1 MNGMNKRIF
10 FISVLLAG
18 LCAGHLFLPGESF
31 SEETRPFYAINID
44 DYIIT
49 PAVEEYITKSIKIA
63 EESGQGLIIY
73 LDTPGGLLNSTRN
86 IVREMMNSEVP
97 VIVYVAPKGARA
109 GSAGVFITLAANVA
123 CMAPSTNIG
132 AAHPVQI
139 KESENAISDLIRE
152 VIEYLKGKRGLKDR
166 ALPSD
171 SKDQQGILSEKI
183 ISDTLAWVATIAEN
197 RGRNVEWAKKAVS
210 ESISATEK
218 EALKAGIIDFIAE
231 DTPDLLKQLNSRKVI
246 IKDRDILLNTES
258 VSIRE
263 IEMTFRQRFLNIISN
278 PTIAYILM
286 MLGFYGLLFE
296 FTHPGVGFPGIAGAI
311 AIILGFYGLHTLP
324 TNYAGL
330 ALIVLAIILFIAET
344 QVSSFGLL
352 TLGGVTCMFLG
363 SVILIDSPYA
373 FMRISLKVILP
384 LILTTAGIT
393 IFLTSAIVKAHL
405 RKVTVGKEGLIGEAA
420 EVLEDIK
427 GQAAGWST
435 GKVFIHGEIW
445 QAISKEVIKKGEEV
459 EVTGFDKMKLLVKAK
474 GYRKGV
480 K

>member
-1 MNGMNKRIF
+1 MNRPNKLII
-10 FISVLLAG
+10 FISFLSIG
-18 LCAGHLFLPGESF
+18 LCAGSLFLPGESF
-31 SEETRPFYAINID
+31 SEEARPIYAINID
-44 DYIIT
+44 NYIIT
-49 PAVEEYITKSIKIA
+49 PAVEEYVTKSIRIA
-63 EESGQGLIIY
+63 SESGQALIIY

-86 IVREMMNSEVP
+86 IVREMMNSRVP
-97 VIVYVAPKGARA
+97 VVVYVAPKGARA

-139 KESENAISDLIRE
+139 KESKNTISDLIKE
-152 VIEYLKGKRGLKDR
+152 IIEYLKGRRGLEGN
-166 ALPSD
+166 ALR
-171 SKDQQGILSEKI
+171 SKPKGQQGVLSEKI
-183 ISDTLAWVATIAEN
+183 INDTLAWVATIAEN

-231 DTPDLLKQLNSRKVI
+231 DTQGLLKKLNSRRVTI
-246 IKDRDILLNTES
+246 EGRDILLNTEG

-263 IEMTFRQRFLNIISN
+263 IEMTFRQRFLNIVSN
-278 PTIAYILM
+278 PSIAYILM

-296 FTHPGVGFPGIAGAI
+296 FTHPGVGFPGIAGAV

-352 TLGGVTCMFLG
+352 ALGGITCMFLG
-363 SVILIDSPYA
+363 SVILIDSPYV

-393 IFLTSAIVKAHL
+393 IFLTSAIVKAHR
-405 RKVTVGKEGLIGEAA
+405 RKVTIGKEGLIGETA

-427 GQAAGWST
+427 SKPARQGT

-445 QAISKEVIKKGEEV
+445 QVKSKDTIKRGEEV
-459 EVTGFDKMKLLVKAK
+459 EVIGFDNMKLLVKK
-474 GYRKGV
+474 KEV
-480 K
+480 